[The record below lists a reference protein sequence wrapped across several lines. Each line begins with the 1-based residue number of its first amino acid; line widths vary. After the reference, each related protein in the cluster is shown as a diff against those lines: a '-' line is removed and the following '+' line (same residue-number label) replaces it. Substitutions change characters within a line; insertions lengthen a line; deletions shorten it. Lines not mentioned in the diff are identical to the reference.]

1 MRDTP
6 GAMRDTTGAAARG
19 GTLRG
24 MGEEANLVRPP
35 VPALAPF
42 VAAIGY
48 YQGRHGHTRERS
60 LATGGTQLLVNLA
73 ADEMWWHPAGE
84 PAPLTTRGAAWQG
97 PGTRPAL
104 IDPAHQQEIIW
115 VAFRPGGAYP
125 FLPAPASAVRDQ
137 LVPLDELWGR
147 DGATLRDRLLSAGP
161 PARQL
166 RAIEEALRGRVAG
179 SPESD
184 PPVAAAAAALDRGA
198 TVAEVGDR
206 LGWTRR
212 RLARRFEER
221 VGITPKRY
229 ARVRRFQRLLGA
241 VTAGDR
247 YGREPDWARLA
258 REHGYHDQAHM
269 IHDFRAFAGLSP
281 TAYRP
286 RSAAARN
293 HIPV

>member
-1 MRDTP
+1 
-6 GAMRDTTGAAARG
+6 
-19 GTLRG
+19 
-24 MGEEANLVRPP
+24 MGEGANLVRPP

-73 ADEMWWHPAGE
+73 ADQMWWHPAGE

-97 PGTRPAL
+97 PDTRPAL
-104 IDPAHQQEIIW
+104 IDPADQREIIW
-115 VAFRPGGAYP
+115 VTFRPGGAYP
-125 FLPAPASAVRDQ
+125 FLATPASAVRDQ
-137 LVPLDELWGR
+137 LVSLDELWGR
-147 DGATLRDRLLSAGP
+147 DGATLRDRLRSAGP
-161 PARQL
+161 QARQL
-166 RAIEEALRGRVAG
+166 RAIEAVLLARAAG
-179 SPESD
+179 SLAPD
-184 PPVAAAAAALDRGA
+184 PAAAVAAAALDRGA
-198 TVAEVGDR
+198 TVAEAADR

-221 VGITPKRY
+221 VGVAPKRF
-229 ARVRRFQRLLGA
+229 ARVRRFQRLLGT

-269 IHDFRAFAGLSP
+269 IHDFQAFAGLSP

-286 RSAAARN
+286 RSAAAQN
-293 HIPV
+293 HVPG